1 MYFFSGS
8 RIFFNLYDWLRWR
21 FFFLLKISDKSEPLD
36 EEKEAF
42 DDAEKGKLAGE
53 TEKATKTPDKKPITE
68 QTETKPETDAE
79 NKEEKK
85 SNGAH
90 TPVWIFS
97 WKKNISVR

>member
-1 MYFFSGS
+1 M
-8 RIFFNLYDWLRWR
+8 
-21 FFFLLKISDKSEPLD
+21 KISDKSEPLD